1 MWLLIVIVV
10 LTLLMLIQSQ
20 RMQEDAMTSAVILTV
35 VMPPTSTPVLAF
47 ALSATPFPTNTLPP
61 LPVVISAT
69 SLPPTPLPSLTSA
82 PVLPTVTPFVPT
94 MTATVTEAPLP
105 TATLES
111 PTLTTTEAPTLIP
124 VFPTATLEPTA
135 EMPAVTVVALAA
147 FSPTPAAPPT
157 TTSPTIDVPT
167 TTYTVQRGDT
177 LYQIALKY
185 GVTVE
190 TLAAMNNIADT
201 SQIFVGQ
208 TLLIS
213 GAGLPIATSTLIPA
227 RATGRDMLVVSAA
240 NDGALPLPAVIPSDI
255 SVNNLTLADF
265 LVLPPQVVENIQ
277 AVYEYGKIL
286 NRNPRAFSK
295 LGDSTIE
302 NPHFLTRF
310 DETAYNL
317 GTYDYLQPVID
328 YYQGSF
334 GRQSRAVIRGLHT
347 WSVLDPMWAGGCL
360 PGENMLACEF
370 RLHNPALI
378 FVRLGSNDKGVPAS
392 TEKHLREIINYCLG
406 NGVIPIMGT
415 KADRFDGADNI
426 NNQIIRRIATDL
438 KVPLWDFDLL
448 AGTIPGRGLGGDN
461 VHMTT
466 FFAHDWTLP
475 EAYTTGNGVHSI
487 TALMVLDAVW
497 RILPHN

>member
-1 MWLLIVIVV
+1 MLRRIWLPGLIVV
-10 LTLLMLIQSQ
+10 LTLLILIQSQ
-20 RMQEDAMTSAVILTV
+20 RMQEEAMTSAIMLTV
-35 VMPPTSTPVLAF
+35 VVPPTSANALAF
-47 ALSATPFPTNTLPP
+47 VPSGTPSPTLTLPP
-61 LPVVISAT
+61 LPMVISAT
-69 SLPPTPLPSLTSA
+69 PLPPRTTPLPPTATA
-82 PVLPTVTPFVPT
+82 PPTATPFVPT
-94 MTATVTEAPLP
+94 APPPATHTPLP
-105 TATLES
+105 
-111 PTLTTTEAPTLIP
+111 I
-124 VFPTATLEPTA
+124 ATLEPPTVPPPLPT
-135 EMPAVTVVALAA
+135 EIIPSPTVSLVVTEIA
-147 FSPTPAAPPT
+147 FSAPLTPTSELVFATAAPP
-157 TTSPTIDVPT
+157 IDAPS
-167 TTYTVQRGDT
+167 TTYSVQRGDT

-190 TLAAMNNIADT
+190 TLAAINNIADT

-227 RATGRDMLVVSAA
+227 RASGRDVLMVSAA
-240 NDGALPLPAVIPSDI
+240 HDGSLPLPASIPPGI
-255 SVNNLTLADF
+255 RVNNLTLADF
-265 LVLPPQVVENIQ
+265 LVMPPNVVENIQ

-302 NPHFLTRF
+302 NPHFLARF
-310 DETAYNL
+310 DETAYHL
-317 GTYDYLQPVID
+317 GEYTYLQPVID
-328 YYQGSF
+328 YYHGSF
-334 GRQSRAVIRGLHT
+334 SRQSRAVIRGLHT

-370 RLHNPALI
+370 RIHNPALI

-406 NGVIPIMGT
+406 NGIIPIMGT

-426 NNQIIRRIATDL
+426 NNQIIRRIATEL

-448 AGTIPGRGLGGDN
+448 AGTIPGRGLGADN

-497 RILPHN
+497 RVLNE